1 MIVELILFALGG
13 VAGSLIAY
21 IVFRP
26 DLKRI
31 SKKNYLIEQENIA
44 LEEENNKL
52 EYHNNNLLKTK
63 DKLTKAILNLK
74 EQEIT
79 LQNSI
84 GTIKQQAQEA
94 GDELFKTNF
103 ELAKEKLSH
112 KEQELKEAYKKYEQ
126 ECKKEYLQVCED
138 SSKEYRNQIDI
149 LKNEIDEL
157 RQEIE
162 NQEQLLT
169 EKKAAIHAII
179 ESYKLQESEEKQKN
193 FYKIVLSNSA
203 KEEIEKIKEILPY
216 LADPEPLNKV
226 IWKVY
231 YEKPTSDL
239 IGRVIGEGVKSGIY
253 KITDIISGKCYIGQ
267 SVNLADRWRQ
277 HIKRGLGAEPPTKN
291 KLYPAMQEIG
301 LENFTFEIIE
311 ECPKDKL
318 DEREDYWQEIF
329 EAKSWGYSIK

>member
-1 MIVELILFALGG
+1 MIIELALFVLGG
-13 VAGSLIAY
+13 IAGSLIAY
-21 IVFRP
+21 IIFRP
-26 DLKRI
+26 DLKRVYE
-31 SKKNYLIEQENIA
+31 KNYLIEQENIA
-44 LEEENNKL
+44 LEEENVKL

-63 DKLTKAILNLK
+63 DKLTKSILNLR
-74 EQEIT
+74 EQEIA

-112 KEQELKEAYKKYEQ
+112 KEQELKETYKKYEQ
-126 ECKKEYLQVCED
+126 ECKEEYLQVCED
-138 SSKEYRNQIDI
+138 SSKECKNQINI
-149 LKNEIDEL
+149 LKNEIGEL

-162 NQEQLLT
+162 NQEQLLI

-203 KEEIEKIKEILPY
+203 KEEIEKIKEIIPY
-216 LADPEPLNKV
+216 LADPEPLYKV

-239 IGRVIGEGVKSGIY
+239 IGRVVGEGIKSGIY
-253 KITDIISGKCYIGQ
+253 KITDIISGKCYVGQ
-267 SVNLADRWRQ
+267 SVNWPMKNFSQLS
-277 HIKRGLGAEPPTKN
+277 LGV
-291 KLYPAMQEIG
+291 Y
-301 LENFTFEIIE
+301 
-311 ECPKDKL
+311 
-318 DEREDYWQEIF
+318 
-329 EAKSWGYSIK
+329 